1 MKGGL
6 QNPHEPKAIAR
17 HELLCKLEDVISASA
32 YLLKNKG
39 RFYLVHRPQRLV
51 DIIYLLRKY
60 RLEPKKIRFVQ
71 PYEGKEPNLLLIEA
85 IKNAGVLIKVL
96 APLIVYDENGEYTA
110 ELRKL
115 YYG

>member
-1 MKGGL
+1 MNEGGGL

-60 RLEPKKIRFVQ
+60 RLEPKNSFCTALWRQRTKFTFNWS
-71 PYEGKEPNLLLIEA
+71 Y
-85 IKNAGVLIKVL
+85 KNAGVLIKVL
-96 APLIVYDENGEYTA
+96 APHVYMMKMENI
-110 ELRKL
+110 LL
-115 YYG
+115 N